1 MGNKIMFNS
10 KNNKIMNELIIKSKS
25 EQTQAEYLTEKYN
38 VNVNIQS
45 ANGGKVEA
53 VYETFLDSK
62 DNGYIANVN
71 IRVEADGALRYNLDV
86 AKSDETEAVVA
97 VAREIERLVFKTG
110 TTTLEETSEEKAVAE

>member
-1 MGNKIMFNS
+1 
-10 KNNKIMNELIIKSKS
+10 MNELIIKSKS

-38 VNVNIQS
+38 VNVNITTVS
-45 ANGGKVEA
+45 DKVES
-53 VYETFLDSK
+53 VYETFLDPK

-71 IRVEADGALRYNLDV
+71 IRVEADGTLRYNLDV

-97 VAREIERLVFKTG
+97 VAREIEKIVFKTE

>member
-1 MGNKIMFNS
+1 MFNS

-53 VYETFLDSK
+53 VYETFLNPK

-86 AKSDETEAVVA
+86 AKSDETETVVA
-97 VAREIERLVFKTG
+97 VAREIEKIVFKTEE
-110 TTTLEETSEEKAVAE
+110 TTLEETSEEKAVAE

>member
-38 VNVNIQS
+38 VNVNITTVS
-45 ANGGKVEA
+45 DKVES

-62 DNGYIANVN
+62 DNGYVANVN

-97 VAREIERLVFKTG
+97 VAREIEKIVFKTEE
-110 TTTLEETSEEKAVAE
+110 TTLEETSKEKAVAE

>member
-1 MGNKIMFNS
+1 
-10 KNNKIMNELIIKSKS
+10 MNELIIKSKS

-38 VNVNIQS
+38 VNVNITTVS
-45 ANGGKVEA
+45 DKVES
-53 VYETFLDSK
+53 VYETFLDPK

-97 VAREIERLVFKTG
+97 VARAIERLVFKTEE
-110 TTTLEETSEEKAVAE
+110 TTLEETSEEKAVAE

>member
-1 MGNKIMFNS
+1 MFNS

-38 VNVNIQS
+38 VNVTIQS
-45 ANGGKVEA
+45 ANGGKVES

-71 IRVEADGALRYNLDV
+71 IRVEADGTLRYNLDV
-86 AKSDETEAVVA
+86 AKSDETENVVA
-97 VAREIERLVFKTG
+97 VAREIEKIVFKTEE
-110 TTTLEETSEEKAVAE
+110 TTLEETSEEKAVAE

>member
-1 MGNKIMFNS
+1 
-10 KNNKIMNELIIKSKS
+10 MNELIIKSKS
-25 EQTQAEYLTEKYN
+25 EQTQAEYQTEKYN
-38 VNVNIQS
+38 VNVTIHS

-97 VAREIERLVFKTG
+97 VARAIERLVFKTEE
-110 TTTLEETSEEKAVAE
+110 TTLEETSEEKAVAE

>member
-38 VNVNIQS
+38 VNVNITTVS
-45 ANGGKVEA
+45 DKVES
-53 VYETFLDSK
+53 VYETFLDPK

-97 VAREIERLVFKTG
+97 VARAIERLVFKTE